1 VSVCCLD
8 CQAALEAASKAR
20 DALAAEKS
28 QLQTQL
34 AALE

>member
-1 VSVCCLD
+1 VSILSD
-8 CQAALEAASKAR
+8 CQAALETAIMAR
-20 DALAAEKS
+20 DALATEKS

>member
-1 VSVCCLD
+1 VSFCSFD
-8 CQAALEAASKAR
+8 WQAALEAASKAR